1 MSQSFGRSVPRDFG
15 GVSLVL
21 IQDRINDILETAEDQ
36 LRGMDLPRDLKREN
50 PMDRLK
56 TLSRL
61 IDYKSSSMAFEFSSL
76 ETCVKHN
83 RIMLEA
89 QLDSYAQLVRDVLL
103 LSLEAE
109 HNLMLLADR
118 MEVEG

>member
-1 MSQSFGRSVPRDFG
+1 MSQSLGGFSPKTSG

-21 IQDRINDILETAEDQ
+21 IQDKINDILESAEDQ
-36 LRGMDLPRDLKREN
+36 LRDMELPRDLKREN

-109 HNLMLLADR
+109 YNLMLLAGR